1 MIAPPGPPV
10 NRFPSASNGPFASVD
25 QLEEVPGIGPA
36 KLEGMRAEVTV

>member
-1 MIAPPGPPV
+1 MQAKKIVAH
-10 NRFPSASNGPFASVD
+10 RDKNGPFASVD